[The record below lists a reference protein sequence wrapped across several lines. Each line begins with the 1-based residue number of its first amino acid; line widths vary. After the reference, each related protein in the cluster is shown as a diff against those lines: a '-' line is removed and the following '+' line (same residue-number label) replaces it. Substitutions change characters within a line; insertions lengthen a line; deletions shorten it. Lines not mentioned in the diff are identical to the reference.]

1 MMPAASM
8 SSHRTYSE
16 TEKRIPIE
24 SNHENSNKRVS
35 VMLSEAKHLRGGDP
49 SPSTRLRMTAAI
61 LLLVASTVFAADAP
75 QAVTVI
81 HAARLIDGRGGA
93 VVAPAVV
100 V

>member
-16 TEKRIPIE
+16 TEKRMPIE

-49 SPSTRLRMTAAI
+49 SPSQPALSEAEGRLRMTAAI

-81 HAARLIDGRGGA
+81 RAARLIDGRG
-93 VVAPAVV
+93 
-100 V
+100 